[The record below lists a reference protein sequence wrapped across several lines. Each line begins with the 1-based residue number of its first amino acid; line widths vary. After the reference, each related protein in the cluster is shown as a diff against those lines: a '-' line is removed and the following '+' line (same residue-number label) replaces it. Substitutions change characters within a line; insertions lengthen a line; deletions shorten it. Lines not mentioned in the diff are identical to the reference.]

1 MNGEQLERMATLAL
15 EYDVAREEETRASK
29 QKEAKR
35 DEIMALFKEAQEHR
49 VETGGYL
56 VEAVPSLR
64 YSIPIKLA
72 RQLLDETLL
81 KQLVQESTSITLKV
95 TLKRLTR
102 V

>member
-1 MNGEQLERMATLAL
+1 MNGEQLERMAILAL
-15 EYDVAREEETRASK
+15 EYDIAREEETRASK

-49 VETGGYL
+49 VEVGGYL
-56 VEAVPSLR
+56 IEAVPTLR
-64 YSIPIKLA
+64 ESIPVKLA

-81 KQLVQESTSITLKV
+81 KQLIQESTGITLKV
-95 TLKRLTR
+95 TLKRLAR